1 MQAFRFS
8 LERVLSWRRKQLDLE
23 EARLE
28 QLRALLAST
37 ELARTQALQGR
48 VTEQVAVATAPT
60 VLGQRVE
67 GLESLR
73 VWTLREEDRLT
84 TRMSEISRAIEAQ
97 ARNVAEARR
106 RVRLVERLKERK
118 LQAWQ
123 TEYDR
128 EIETLAGEFAVAQ
141 WRRAQQ

>member
-37 ELARTQALQGR
+37 ELARTQTLQGR

-67 GLESLR
+67 RLESLR
-73 VWTLREEDRLT
+73 VWTLREEERLT
-84 TRMSEISRAIEAQ
+84 RRMAEISRAIEAQ

-123 TEYDR
+123 AEYDR